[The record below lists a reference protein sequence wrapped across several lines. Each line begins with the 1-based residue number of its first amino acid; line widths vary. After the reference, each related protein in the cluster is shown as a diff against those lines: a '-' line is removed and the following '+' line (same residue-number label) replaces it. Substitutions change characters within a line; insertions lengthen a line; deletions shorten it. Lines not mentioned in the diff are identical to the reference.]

1 MASPHTYGFSVANA
15 TIHRT
20 GVLHRL
26 AGVGGPAFAAGHL
39 PRRLPSAPPDAAR
52 RAALVVL
59 WFLVSFALA
68 CLRIAAGVCRSCTT
82 RLGPVGVL
90 FTCSHRML
98 LDPIFLSA
106 ALGRLVAA
114 VTYSLSRLSEFLSP
128 IRTVPN
134 GLPKN
139 THVINPD

>member
-68 CLRIAAGVCRSCTT
+68 CLRIAR
-82 RLGPVGVL
+82 VL
-90 FTCSHRML
+90 RV
-98 LDPIFLSA
+98 
-106 ALGRLVAA
+106 LGR
-114 VTYSLSRLSEFLSP
+114 SGCCSRAH
-128 IRTVPN
+128 TACC
-134 GLPKN
+134 
-139 THVINPD
+139 

>member
-1 MASPHTYGFSVANA
+1 
-15 TIHRT
+15 
-20 GVLHRL
+20 
-26 AGVGGPAFAAGHL
+26 
-39 PRRLPSAPPDAAR
+39 
-52 RAALVVL
+52 
-59 WFLVSFALA
+59 
-68 CLRIAAGVCRSCTT
+68 
-82 RLGPVGVL
+82 
-90 FTCSHRML
+90 ML

-128 IRTVPN
+128 IRMVPN